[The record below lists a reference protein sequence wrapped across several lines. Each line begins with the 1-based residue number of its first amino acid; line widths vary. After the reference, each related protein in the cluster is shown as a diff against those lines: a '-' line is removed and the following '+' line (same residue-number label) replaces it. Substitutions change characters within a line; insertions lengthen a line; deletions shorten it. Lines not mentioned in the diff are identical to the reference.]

1 MKKSVLAVADGK
13 KEFALRFSPLGFF
26 INPFFSRTLAHIFFI
41 LCFPTFLYF
50 LHNTRDTLR

>member
-26 INPFFSRTLAHIFFI
+26 INPFFHEPWLINFSLFASPLFLTFCTTHVTL
-41 LCFPTFLYF
+41 
-50 LHNTRDTLR
+50 